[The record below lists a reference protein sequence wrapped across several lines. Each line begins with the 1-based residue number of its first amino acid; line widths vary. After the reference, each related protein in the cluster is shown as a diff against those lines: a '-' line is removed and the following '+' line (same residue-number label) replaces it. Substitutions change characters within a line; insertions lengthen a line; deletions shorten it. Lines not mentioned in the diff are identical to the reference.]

1 MERSSKQDVESNHAP
16 KKKFTLKR
24 SKKEIKSKND
34 SDKKTITKEI
44 ENSQERTER
53 GSIKEDDKLDPSPK
67 PISNND
73 ISALQIKNVAKKK
86 KNETNK
92 SSTKSKKNDD
102 ESSCGGL
109 KNLPTAN
116 AHHNQVK
123 LDLSE
128 APASLPDVSN
138 DVDTTLRRSNRI
150 KKMTRDGK
158 VNDENISNLCE
169 SNQSHIYS
177 QKRPSKIQKDRMN
190 GISEENCE
198 NIPINPEKTIL
209 GIPKYRNKELRD
221 EMLKTPHAFK
231 VTGYCRGEPKRNVKT
246 SRQSKK
252 DTTSSTIKNANPTAN
267 HVQITNPE
275 LGKVEDGIY
284 ITPIAKNKK
293 YKNVS
298 RL

>member
-1 MERSSKQDVESNHAP
+1 MN
-16 KKKFTLKR
+16 
-24 SKKEIKSKND
+24 
-34 SDKKTITKEI
+34 
-44 ENSQERTER
+44 
-53 GSIKEDDKLDPSPK
+53 
-67 PISNND
+67 
-73 ISALQIKNVAKKK
+73 
-86 KNETNK
+86 
-92 SSTKSKKNDD
+92 
-102 ESSCGGL
+102 
-109 KNLPTAN
+109 NLPTAN
-116 AHHNQVK
+116 AHHSQVE

-150 KKMTRDGK
+150 KKMTRNEK
-158 VNDENISNLCE
+158 VSSLCE
-169 SNQSHIYS
+169 SNQNPKVS

-190 GISEENCE
+190 DISEENCE

-221 EMLKTPHAFK
+221 EMLKTPRAFK
-231 VTGYCRGEPKRNVKT
+231 VTGNCLGEPKRNVKT

-252 DTTSSTIKNANPTAN
+252 DTTSSTNKNANPTAS

-284 ITPIAKNKK
+284 ITPIKKNKMHK
-293 YKNVS
+293 HVS